1 MPFRDRPVQD
11 ADQATTIH
19 LTPHELETLQ
29 KLVVKDGD
37 TLSPTELIEAFVA
50 DLTGSWRT
58 NGSDEREYAFAW
70 FKWRASDY
78 IEAVDALDWLEE

>member
-70 FKWRASDY
+70 FK
-78 IEAVDALDWLEE
+78 